1 MSSINQKTNIMFR
14 NYFKIAWRNLW
25 KNKLF
30 SLINVISLA
39 IGLSASF
46 VIGMMVYY
54 DFTFDKFHPD
64 GDRMYRVTTNFIDP
78 EGPSFNSGVS
88 IPLIDVVKEEY
99 SGVETAAFFYK
110 FNPFNVSQEQNKT
123 KYKQPESVIFTDQS
137 YFDLLEYN
145 WLAGSQHEVLSN
157 PNEVVLTKSRA
168 ELYFPKLTPSE
179 VIGKTL
185 TYNDSITTKVTG
197 IIADFEERTDFVFQE
212 FVSLK
217 TAVQTDI
224 KNRVFNTN
232 WQGTDGS
239 AQLWVKLKE
248 GTPVSSFQE
257 QLDRTALE
265 HETKESIKSGDT
277 REFYAQ
283 PLSDLHFNAAYG
295 FYDTTNSVADKKVL
309 MMLSLVALFLLL
321 LGCVNFI
328 NLNTAQA
335 AQRAKEIGIR
345 KTLGGSKRQLIAQF
359 LGETFSLTV
368 IAAIVSLFL
377 SIWLIK
383 IFDDFIADGLSISL
397 LTNPYL
403 FGFVGILLI
412 LVTLLAG
419 FYPGV
424 VLSKFR
430 PARVL
435 KGQNISAGGKN
446 GLRKF
451 LIVFQFIIAY
461 IFIIATFLVGKQIN
475 FLINK
480 DMGFK
485 TESVVYM
492 ETPRHDS
499 KVNTRELLI
508 QKLRTIP
515 KLEKVSMGG
524 SPPASF
530 GFNMTSFDYS
540 GGTSETTA
548 NVQLI
553 SGDSTYLDLYDIP
566 ILAGR
571 KPLNDTIFEAVI
583 NTTAAQKLGF
593 KTPEEALNKTVL
605 SGGTPYVITGVMAD
619 FHQGSLKT
627 PIEPMAFVGDLYRSW
642 GTDFNVIHVSLPA
655 GSYKNLSTV
664 LAQVEDTYKE
674 VYPDADFNVQFMDET
689 ILNFYNKERSMS
701 KLLNWAMGLSV
712 LISCLG
718 LLGLVIY
725 NTERRVKEIG
735 IRKVLGASI
744 VQINTLLCKDFLLL
758 IIIAFVIATPIA
770 YWALDNWLQ
779 DFANRTELSWWL
791 FAGSGIAMIL
801 LALIIMSIKTIAT
814 AMSNPAKSLRTE

>member
-1 MSSINQKTNIMFR
+1 MFK
-14 NYFKIAWRNLW
+14 NYFKIAWRNIW

-64 GDRMYRVTTNFIDP
+64 GDRMYRVTTNYNDP
-78 EGPSFNSGVS
+78 EGSYYNSGVS

-110 FNPFNVSQEQNKT
+110 FKPVNVSPQHNQI
-123 KYKQPESVIFTDQS
+123 KYNQPESVIFTDQS
-137 YFDLLEYN
+137 YFDLLKYN
-145 WLAGSQHEVLSN
+145 WLAGSQLEILSN

-168 ELYFPKLTPSE
+168 EQYFPNLTPYQ
-179 VIGKTL
+179 VIGKNL
-185 TYNDSITTKVTG
+185 TYNDSITTRVTG
-197 IIADFEERTDFVFQE
+197 IIANFQERTDFVFQE
-212 FVSLK
+212 FISLK
-217 TAVQTDI
+217 TAAQTDV
-224 KNRVFNTN
+224 KSRVFNTN

-239 AQLWVKLKE
+239 AQLWVKLSE
-248 GTPVSSFQE
+248 GTSVSSFQE
-257 QLDRTALE
+257 QLDQTALE
-265 HETKESIKSGDT
+265 HETKESIKYGET

-283 PLSDLHFNAAYG
+283 ALSDIHFNATYG
-295 FYDTTNSVADKKVL
+295 IYDTTKSVADKKVL

-335 AQRAKEIGIR
+335 AQRAREIGIR
-345 KTLGGSKRQLIAQF
+345 KTLGGSKKQLILQF

-368 IAAIVSLFL
+368 VAAVVSLFL

-397 LTNPYL
+397 LINPYL
-403 FGFVGILLI
+403 IAFVWVLMI
-412 LVTLLAG
+412 LVTIIAG

-435 KGQNISAGGKN
+435 KGQNISTSGKN

-451 LIVFQFIIAY
+451 LIVFQFTIAY

-485 TESVVYM
+485 TESIVYM
-492 ETPRHDS
+492 DTPWHDS
-499 KVNTRELLI
+499 KVNSRELLI
-508 QKLRTIP
+508 QKLKTIP
-515 KLEKVSMGG
+515 QLKKVSMGG
-524 SPPASF
+524 QPPASF
-530 GFNMTSFDYS
+530 GYNMTSFDYKK
-540 GGTSETTA
+540 GTPETSA

-553 SGDSTYLDLYDIP
+553 FGDSTYLDLYDIP
-566 ILAGR
+566 MLAGR
-571 KPLNDTIFEAVI
+571 KPMNDTIFEAVI
-583 NTTAAQKLGF
+583 NTTAVQKLGF
-593 KTPEEALNKTVL
+593 KTSEEALNKTVL

-619 FHQGSLKT
+619 FNQGSLKAT
-627 PIEPMAFVGDLYRSW
+627 IKPMAFVGDLYRLW
-642 GTDFNVIHVSLPA
+642 RTQFNVIHVSLPS
-655 GSYKNLSTV
+655 GSSEHLSKV
-664 LAQVEDTYKE
+664 LTQVEDTYKE
-674 VYPDADFNVQFMDET
+674 VYPNVDVNLQFMDET
-689 ILNFYNKERSMS
+689 ILKFYNKERSMS
-701 KLLNWAMGLSV
+701 KLLNWTMGLSV

-744 VQINTLLCKDFLLL
+744 VQINILLCKDFMLL
-758 IIIAFVIATPIA
+758 IVIAFVIATPIA
-770 YWALDNWLQ
+770 YWGLDNWLQ
-779 DFANRTELSWWL
+779 DFANKTELSWWI
-791 FAGSGIAMIL
+791 FAGSGIAMVL
-801 LALIIMSIKTIAT
+801 LALVIMSVKTITT
-814 AMSNPAKSLRTE
+814 AMENPVKSLKTE